1 MLARKRCRHFSL
13 MALFQITNMKNS
25 ATHFISIVFV
35 TAMFLVLATA
45 ASAQSSRRDY
55 MTDAEIELVRD
66 AQDIDLRVD
75 VLIKMIDRRFLV
87 LGVNVGGAK
96 VPDKETSLWGPAPT
110 GSRIEMIDDIHK
122 LLDKAIDDIDNV
134 AAHPV
139 KYDVNPNRS
148 EKQKKKDEQRFPD
161 SMKHL
166 AESARRYQP
175 ALKSLLDKAADEK
188 EKGLIMA
195 SLESCDEVIA
205 ATTKIPA
212 ETKPN

>member
-1 MLARKRCRHFSL
+1 MSYLTY
-13 MALFQITNMKNS
+13 LFFLTVVLLGLVS
-25 ATHFISIVFV
+25 V
-35 TAMFLVLATA
+35 T
-45 ASAQSSRRDY
+45 SAQSRRDY

-66 AQDIDLRVD
+66 AQDIDLRID
-75 VLIKMIDRRFLV
+75 VLIKMIDRRFTA
-87 LGVNVGGAK
+87 LGVEVGGAK
-96 VPDKETSLWGPAPT
+96 VPDKETSLWGQAPT
-110 GSRIEMIDDIHK
+110 GSRTEMLDDIRK

-139 KYDVNPNRS
+139 KYDVEPNRS
-148 EKQKKKDEQRFPD
+148 EKQKKKDEQRFPS

-166 AESARRYQP
+166 AESAKRYQP
-175 ALKSLLDKAADEK
+175 ALKSLIVKSTDEK

-195 SLESCDEVIA
+195 SLEACDEVIA